1 MTTHSEPSVNV
12 ILLLS
17 SSHSRIWSLIV
28 GGMMGVWK
36 RTRKSKNNENNGLR
50 PNVSF
55 FVWKRM
61 YTFCTGLAYC
71 PQVSDENCHRKR
83 ILSKTLSRETI
94 FENRFCSTCVDTE
107 VFENDYIT
115 VLDISM
121 RKLPSK
127 MVLMVQS
134 LLLWVLRYF
143 PCGQAKTIKK
153 TQRVDAHFKLF
164 FLKKRRRKISILRQ
178 KRKRVDGPLIPLKNC
193 YQDCKEIIIV
203 ITNDL
208 GARGQKV

>member
-55 FVWKRM
+55 FVWKRI

-94 FENRFCSTCVDTE
+94 FEN
-107 VFENDYIT
+107 T
-115 VLDISM
+115 VLQYLCGYGGFWKRLHHRVGNQYAEASFEDGADGSVTIALGIALLSVWT
-121 RKLPSK
+121 SK
-127 MVLMVQS
+127 
-134 LLLWVLRYF
+134 
-143 PCGQAKTIKK
+143 
-153 TQRVDAHFKLF
+153 
-164 FLKKRRRKISILRQ
+164 
-178 KRKRVDGPLIPLKNC
+178 
-193 YQDCKEIIIV
+193 
-203 ITNDL
+203 ND
-208 GARGQKV
+208 

>member
-55 FVWKRM
+55 FVWKRI

-83 ILSKTLSRETI
+83 ILSKTLSGETI
-94 FENRFCSTCVDTE
+94 FEN
-107 VFENDYIT
+107 
-115 VLDISM
+115 
-121 RKLPSK
+121 
-127 MVLMVQS
+127 MVLLEAILVLAIKMACQRLCREEREISVLGVTVM
-134 LLLWVLRYF
+134 LLCWL
-143 PCGQAKTIKK
+143 P
-153 TQRVDAHFKLF
+153 
-164 FLKKRRRKISILRQ
+164 RQ
-178 KRKRVDGPLIPLKNC
+178 LQQELA
-193 YQDCKEIIIV
+193 
-203 ITNDL
+203 DL
-208 GARGQKV
+208 